1 MINITTKLLRL
12 LRRLGMGEAVTASEM
27 KYSWVKR
34 LVEEGVLLDIPQGT
48 RHRYKVSHKDAF
60 WRSLSEIDHRL
71 ADLDA
76 AQRLV
81 EGDDMS
87 RGEMVHAFGDS
98 KASQRRTNPGFL
110 VNSYEPI
117 PCRMGGVEMVVAPV
131 KGTYLFIVDFN
142 EFEIPADVVL
152 VGIENM
158 ENFYEIRRQ
167 RAFFER
173 NLSRILRLSVVPRLL
188 FVARYALTTD
198 LRTWLQT
205 VDNQYVHF
213 GDLDLYGVRIF
224 LTEYRRFL
232 PGRSVLLIPD
242 DYAERLQHG
251 SRELYDKQY
260 ESCRDLHSDDGDIE
274 QLIDAIHAARRGY
287 EQEGYIG

>member
-1 MINITTKLLRL
+1 
-12 LRRLGMGEAVTASEM
+12 MGEAVTASEM

-48 RHRYKVSHKDAF
+48 RHSYKVSNKDTF

-87 RGEMVHAFGDS
+87 RGEMVQAFGDS

-117 PCRMGGVEMVVAPV
+117 PCRMGRMEMVVAPV
-131 KGTYLFIVDFN
+131 KGTYLFIADFN
-142 EFEIPADVVL
+142 EFEIPDDVVI

-167 RAFFER
+167 RAFLED
-173 NLSRILRLSVVPRLL
+173 NICRILHCTEKRRLL

-198 LRTWLQT
+198 LRMWLQNI
-205 VDNQYVHF
+205 DNEYVHF
-213 GDLDLYGVRIF
+213 GDLDLFGVRIF
-224 LTEYRRFL
+224 LTEFYRYM
-232 PGRSVLLIPD
+232 PARSHLLIPA
-242 DYAERLQHG
+242 DYVDRLKLG
-251 SRELYDKQY
+251 SRELYDKQC
-260 ESCRDLHSDDGDIE
+260 EGCRELHSDVAEIE
-274 QLIDAIHAARRGY
+274 ELIKAIHSARRGY
-287 EQEGYIG
+287 EQEGYIE